1 MKKPPCLGRYQVH
14 ADDPMAAQHGHAI
27 GEPRDKRH
35 LAQVPGR
42 PFGPQFRQKGQGF
55 GKDQAARLGSARGVA
70 ANPWPAVPS
79 RPGSGCGPS
88 RRHGPTAPP
97 RKVGASRRSCRRCP
111 APRRSCGQAGRIP
124 SRLRPGAGGGVHQSA
139 RVRRPWLRWAW
150 VTFSIMPFGGVVS
163 DPLAAGA
170 IPARSW
176 ARPIPARTRIIPLP
190 PGVVRNGDPFKVLDV
205 AVLWLEALE
214 PGTGRSGR
222 LYPDGDPGR
231 SRRCPTH
238 ARAWPAGRRCG
249 SRTGGAAPSARSG
262 RTAGQGGRGDRSAP
276 RRPHRPRAPSR
287 DRSGDARSGP
297 PAAPSGA
304 SRG

>member
-1 MKKPPCLGRYQVH
+1 MIRWRRSTVMQSANRVTSVTSPRFQAGLSARSSARKGRGSAKIRRHASGRPGGWPQILGRQF
-14 ADDPMAAQHGHAI
+14 
-27 GEPRDKRH
+27 H
-35 LAQVPGR
+35 LGQVPGADR
-42 PFGPQFRQKGQGF
+42 AVVM
-55 GKDQAARLGSARGVA
+55 DQRRRRERSGRHDDLADDAQHLAGVA
-70 ANPWPAVPS
+70 AKRAVS
-79 RPGSGCGPS
+79 QAVSG
-88 RRHGPTAPP
+88 
-97 RKVGASRRSCRRCP
+97 
-111 APRRSCGQAGRIP
+111 QGR
-124 SRLRPGAGGGVHQSA
+124 GGGVHQSA